1 MFIEDGF
8 NVSYTARRD
17 SLKTGRPKSDVS
29 WLEIADILSWHWTE
43 SRLAV
48 YREIW
53 GRVATV
59 GKVDYSGNTTIQYD
73 PDINDYCYRG
83 GSVDEVIENVSYCT
97 KMTFNNG
104 LTIILIGLIK
114 FDMIHY

>member
-1 MFIEDGF
+1 MLI
-8 NVSYTARRD
+8 
-17 SLKTGRPKSDVS
+17 
-29 WLEIADILSWHWTE
+29 
-43 SRLAV
+43 

-53 GRVATV
+53 GRVATG

-73 PDINDYCYRG
+73 PDVNDYCYRG
-83 GSVDEVIENVSYCT
+83 GLVDEVIENVSYYT

-104 LTIILIGLIK
+104 LTITLIGLIK